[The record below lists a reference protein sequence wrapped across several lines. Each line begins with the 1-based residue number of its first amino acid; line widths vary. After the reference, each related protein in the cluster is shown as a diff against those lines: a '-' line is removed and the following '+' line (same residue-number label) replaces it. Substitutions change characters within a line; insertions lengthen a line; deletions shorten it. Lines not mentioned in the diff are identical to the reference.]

1 MPSLRVSGWTCLSF
15 FQRGSGTWTAPWSQ
29 ESWKF
34 IHWCQLLLEGS
45 EDTVCVYLNMYIPLD
60 GRGTG
65 ERQMGSDGPE
75 AKHSAQHIL
84 YMGRI
89 YFLAQFI
96 ECLQC
101 VNYLVCVCVCVCV
114 WKSQLSRVLLF
125 CDPMDCGPLGSSVH
139 GIFQAKVLEWVASS
153 FSRGIFRTQDWTQF
167 SHIASRFFTVRDN
180 REVIYCH
187 VANGPV
193 TLQPTATF
201 ILSGNLLGPEST
213 WCYATFIGWGPAAAM
228 WAWRWVPWC
237 SRDTEDG
244 FPRASNPLE
253 GETNAGCLLCLWLQ
267 FTCYYAHLSVRS
279 GHSVQPTFNGRPWR
293 LGSRITRCLEGGV
306 PHIPSAFGQKILRT
320 TRVVALFCVWYSPRQ
335 GIRSEQRH
343 RVLPA
348 EAAAPLALSGGARS
362 YLSQL
367 RVFHLWTLPGTASG
381 PLSM

>member
-1 MPSLRVSGWTCLSF
+1 MLITYC
-15 FQRGSGTWTAPWSQ
+15 
-29 ESWKF
+29 
-34 IHWCQLLLEGS
+34 
-45 EDTVCVYLNMYIPLD
+45 
-60 GRGTG
+60 
-65 ERQMGSDGPE
+65 
-75 AKHSAQHIL
+75 
-84 YMGRI
+84 
-89 YFLAQFI
+89 
-96 ECLQC
+96 
-101 VNYLVCVCVCVCV
+101 VCVCVCVCV

-125 CDPMDCGPLGSSVH
+125 CDPMVCGPLGSSVH

-193 TLQPTATF
+193 SLQPTATF
-201 ILSGNLLGPEST
+201 ILSGNLPGPESR

-228 WAWRWVPWC
+228 WAWRWGPWC
-237 SRDTEDG
+237 SRDMEDG

-253 GETNAGCLLCLWLQ
+253 GETNSGCLLWPWLQ
-267 FTCYYAHLSVRS
+267 FTCHYAHLSVRS
-279 GHSVQPTFNGRPWR
+279 GHNVQPTFNGRPWR

-335 GIRSEQRH
+335 GFQSGQRH

-348 EAAAPLALSGGARS
+348 EAAAPLALSGGGRELPQSAQGFPLMNPPRHCLRPS
-362 YLSQL
+362 FHIADSCGKMHYLWFDVPPWAQIQHVASLACYRFSALSPGQAGWPCL
-367 RVFHLWTLPGTASG
+367 GWHVTLQPGKTW
-381 PLSM
+381 LLTY